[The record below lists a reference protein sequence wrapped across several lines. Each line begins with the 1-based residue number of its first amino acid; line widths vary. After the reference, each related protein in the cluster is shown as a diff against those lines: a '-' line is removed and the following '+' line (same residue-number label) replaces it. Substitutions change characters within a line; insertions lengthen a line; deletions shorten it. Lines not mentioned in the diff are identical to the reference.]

1 MNYLRR
7 IVDSLARVPDTPE
20 RTALAFSVGVFLGFS
35 PFLGLH
41 TLLGIGAAF
50 LFRLNRLATLIGVW
64 VNVPWIL
71 VPYYSFA
78 TWLGIV
84 LMGQPSGVRLPHL
97 TISEIFSVAF
107 WEWLADQWQLLVPAF
122 IGSLVLAAILAF
134 LAYPL
139 ARSLIRR
146 YRSYTG
152 NGSNGE

>member
-7 IVDSLARVPDTPE
+7 LIASLARVPDTPE
-20 RTALAFSVGVFLGFS
+20 RIALAFSVGVFLGFS

-50 LFRLNRLATLIGVW
+50 LFRLNRLAMLIGVW

-78 TWLGIV
+78 TWLGVI
-84 LMGQPSGVRLPHL
+84 LLGHPSGVRLPHL
-97 TISEIFSVAF
+97 TVSEVLSVAF
-107 WEWLADQWQLLVPAF
+107 WEWLADQWQLLIPAF
-122 IGSLVLAAILAF
+122 VGSLLLALVLSL

-139 ARSLIRR
+139 ARSLVRR
-146 YRSYTG
+146 YRTYA
-152 NGSNGE
+152 NGSPNGE

>member
-7 IVDSLARVPDTPE
+7 LVASLAKVPDTPE
-20 RTALAFSVGVFLGFS
+20 RIALAFSIGVFLGFS

-78 TWLGIV
+78 TWLGV
-84 LMGQPSGVRLPHL
+84 LLLGQPSGVRLPHL
-97 TISEIFSVAF
+97 TVAEILSVAF
-107 WEWLADQWQLLVPAF
+107 WEWLVEQWLLLVPAF
-122 IGSLVLAAILAF
+122 VGSLLLAVVLGF
-134 LAYPL
+134 VAYPI
-139 ARSLIRR
+139 ARSLVRR
-146 YRSYTG
+146 YRSFADGTA
-152 NGSNGE
+152 EDH

>member
-7 IVDSLARVPDTPE
+7 LVASLARVPDTPE
-20 RTALAFSVGVFLGFS
+20 RIAVAFSVGVFLGFS

-41 TLLGIGAAF
+41 TLLGITLAF

-78 TWLGIV
+78 TWFGIL
-84 LMGQPSGVRLPHL
+84 LMGQPSGVSLPHL
-97 TISEIFSVAF
+97 TVSEVLSIAF
-107 WEWLADQWQLLVPAF
+107 WEWLTSQWELLVPAF
-122 IGSLVLAAILAF
+122 VGSLLLAAIFAV

-146 YRSYTG
+146 YRTYTE
-152 NGSNGE
+152 SEKDAE

>member
-7 IVDSLARVPDTPE
+7 LVASLARVPDTPE
-20 RTALAFSVGVFLGFS
+20 RTALAFSVGIFLGFS

-41 TLLGIGAAF
+41 TLLGIALAF

-78 TWLGIV
+78 TWFGI
-84 LMGQPSGVRLPHL
+84 LLLGQPSGVSLPHL
-97 TISEIFSVAF
+97 TVSEVLSIAF

-122 IGSLVLAAILAF
+122 IGSLLLAAILAF

-146 YRSYTG
+146 YRTYTD
-152 NGSNGE
+152 NGETPE